1 MKNIS
6 KLLSLVLRHK
16 PEVIGITL
24 DKNGWV
30 SVEELLSK
38 IQTQLH
44 GDFITITHLEE
55 IVSDN
60 DKQRFSFNEDKTKI
74 RANQGH
80 SISKIDLGLKTERP
94 PMKLYHGTV
103 SEFLGSINNN
113 GLLKMNRNHVHLSDN
128 LETATNVGNRRGKA
142 IILLI
147 DSGRMYADGV
157 KFYKSVNGVWLTD
170 CVLPKYIKMNF

>member
-30 SVEELLSK
+30 SVDDLLLK

-44 GDFITITHLEE
+44 GDFITFENLEE
-55 IVSDN
+55 IVNDN
-60 DKQRFSFNEDKTKI
+60 DKQRFAFNEDKTKI

-80 SISKIDLGLKTERP
+80 SISKVDLDLKAERP
-94 PMKLYHGTV
+94 PMGLYHGTV
-103 SEFLGSINNN
+103 ERFIPLIKKD
-113 GLLKMNRNHVHLSDN
+113 GLLKMNRNHVHLSDDIN
-128 LETATNVGNRRGKA
+128 TALNVGSRRGKA
-142 IILLI
+142 IILTI
-147 DSGRMYADGV
+147 NSGKMYVDGI
-157 KFYKSVNGVWLTD
+157 KFSKSVNGVWLVD
-170 CVLPKYIKMNF
+170 EVLPEYIIF